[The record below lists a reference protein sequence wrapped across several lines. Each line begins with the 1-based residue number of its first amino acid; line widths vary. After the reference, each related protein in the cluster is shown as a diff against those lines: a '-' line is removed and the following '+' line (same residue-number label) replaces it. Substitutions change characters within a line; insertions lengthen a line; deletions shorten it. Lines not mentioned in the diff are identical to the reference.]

1 MGQKRVYREDRG
13 YTRSRTPVRRAAAGS
28 SAPSRT
34 PARRTAAGS
43 SASARTPVRR
53 TGTGSSAPYR
63 AAVSARSADRGYG
76 RTGSSARM
84 ATRQAYVYG
93 SAALAPQPQEVPAVR
108 QKAAA
113 PAPVRQT
120 RSEAQK
126 KRSQDAVLRN
136 REKAGRMNA
145 ALIVFMTM
153 VLCVM
158 AFGLVHFINLR
169 ASVTYSVKEIS
180 RLESE
185 LATLRESNAE
195 TLGQINASINLEEVK
210 YRAIA
215 DLGMTYADEGQI
227 VNYSAGTDDY
237 VHQSKQLDD

>member
-1 MGQKRVYREDRG
+1 MGQKKYYREERG
-13 YTRSRTPVRRAAAGS
+13 YTRSRTPIRRAAAGS
-28 SAPSRT
+28 SA
-34 PARRTAAGS
+34 S
-43 SASARTPVRR
+43 SQR
-53 TGTGSSAPYR
+53 PYR
-63 AAVSARSADRGYG
+63 AAVSSRSADRGYG
-76 RTGSSARM
+76 RTGSSGRM
-84 ATRQAYVYG
+84 MPAQPYVYG
-93 SAALAPQPQEVPAVR
+93 SAALAPVPEEMPAVR
-108 QKAAA
+108 QRTRAVPEPRK
-113 PAPVRQT
+113 QT
-120 RSEAQK
+120 RSEAEIR
-126 KRSQDAVLRN
+126 RSKDAVLRN

-145 ALIVFMTM
+145 ALIVFLTTI
-153 VLCVM
+153 LCVM

-180 RLESE
+180 RLEAE

-195 TLGQINASINLEEVK
+195 TLNQINASIDLEKVK